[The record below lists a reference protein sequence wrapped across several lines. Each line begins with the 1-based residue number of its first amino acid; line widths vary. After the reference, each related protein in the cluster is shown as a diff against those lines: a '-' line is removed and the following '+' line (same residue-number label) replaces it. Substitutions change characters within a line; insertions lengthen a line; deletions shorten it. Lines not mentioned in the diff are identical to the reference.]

1 MLSSLCHKYLAEGRK
16 KMAQKKGDFTKTAK
30 AIRIDAESHE
40 KLRKRAE
47 KNGTTIAQELA
58 KLLKR
63 TLRNE

>member
-1 MLSSLCHKYLAEGRK
+1 
-16 KMAQKKGDFTKTAK
+16 MAQKKGDFTKTAK
-30 AIRIDAESHE
+30 AIRNDAESHE

>member
-1 MLSSLCHKYLAEGRK
+1 MV
-16 KMAQKKGDFTKTAK
+16 QKKGDFTKTAK